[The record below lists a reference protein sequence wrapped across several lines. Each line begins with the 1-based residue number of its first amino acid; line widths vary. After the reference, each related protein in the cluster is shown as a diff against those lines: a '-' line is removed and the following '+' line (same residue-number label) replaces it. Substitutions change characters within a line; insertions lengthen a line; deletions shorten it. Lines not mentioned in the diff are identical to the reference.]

1 MYTTC
6 GEIKQPKLLT
16 RKDEDKLLRLR
27 TSRSL
32 RGVLGQL
39 IVTLVYIILD
49 RLKRLH
55 SNVMKDV
62 TH

>member
-16 RKDEDKLLRLR
+16 RKDEDELLRLR